1 MADNLIVW
9 KKINIIDEQNNIIY
23 DNYEISN
30 EKKVRN
36 YNTKNTINT
45 FNNGKVNLC
54 IKINN
59 KSYMKTMSVNHLY
72 NNAFLD

>member
-30 EKKVRN
+30 EKKIRN
-36 YNTKNTINT
+36 YDTKNTIKT

-54 IKINN
+54 TKINN
-59 KSYMKTMSVNHLY
+59 ICYMKTMSVNCLY